1 MGTLA
6 ARTAMREF
14 TVRVML
20 HHAAM
25 GGQGDGAAAALL
37 AADIDNPVLDRLL
50 VVRVPE
56 GVPTS

>member
-1 MGTLA
+1 
-6 ARTAMREF
+6 MREF